1 MGRRAEEAWW
11 DPEDEQL
18 IAWGPALVVCRPEG
32 TARRVRHA
40 FSALS
45 VHRAAL
51 KHGIDRIDV
60 ELPDEPPGPEPYLA
74 DVGPRRGVWTPERV
88 GCGQGLLGHPAASLW
103 LSAPG
108 TKDKPLPL
116 ISVLDLRQ
124 RAMRAAEAGVRV
136 GLRGVQADRFSE
148 GGPWVLGAVCHAGRP
163 DPRGSRYPVLLGF
176 VSLTSSS
183 SGLLLAG
190 FLEATTVAAGRAG
203 VSPVLQGLE
212 FTQCGSVCP
221 CSPPFVP
228 TRLGMLARKEGGLGY
243 ECWHVQDS
251 GASSAG
257 KERTVLGDSLSGYVP
272 ARLYDAGLRDYVVF
286 HRRAEA
292 GAAEPGWKLIELS
305 SQPGAGL
312 VEVEVD
318 ERASDAAATSVQLA
332 WTGEALLL
340 AAGNRLFALPADG
353 PRRRLLPVG
362 SMDALRTGEQVKRLL
377 ESADGCLLLL
387 WGPERPRLGLY
398 PATIERSVDGYTLV
412 RHDPSLLPARSLSFT
427 GAAGTRLLGMW
438 ALPGGY
444 VGVLGIDDGSGTPQF
459 SVFTLVPKAP

>member
-1 MGRRAEEAWW
+1 MAAATAPTVDAYGSERIAPRQPTLFRECEQCHRSSPVVAVICPVCGASLIGPGAAPDLPLPPAPAALRMGRRAEEAWW

-163 DPRGSRYPVLLGF
+163 DPRGNRYPVLLGF

-243 ECWHVQDS
+243 EFDETPRQVLLHGHCHQKALANTADTRHLLDLPPAFQVEELTS
-251 GASSAG
+251 GCCGMAG
-257 KERTVLGDSLSGYVP
+257 SFGYEHEHYDVSMEVGRQRVFEP
-272 ARLYDAGLRDYVVF
+272 ILDADPETQIAIVGTSCRHQIADATGKDARHWAQILADA
-286 HRRAEA
+286 
-292 GAAEPGWKLIELS
+292 
-305 SQPGAGL
+305 
-312 VEVEVD
+312 
-318 ERASDAAATSVQLA
+318 
-332 WTGEALLL
+332 
-340 AAGNRLFALPADG
+340 
-353 PRRRLLPVG
+353 
-362 SMDALRTGEQVKRLL
+362 VK
-377 ESADGCLLLL
+377 
-387 WGPERPRLGLY
+387 
-398 PATIERSVDGYTLV
+398 
-412 RHDPSLLPARSLSFT
+412 
-427 GAAGTRLLGMW
+427 
-438 ALPGGY
+438 
-444 VGVLGIDDGSGTPQF
+444 
-459 SVFTLVPKAP
+459 